1 MKNNIKKIIP
11 ILFTIPILLNGC
23 SYFNSNEKE
32 IIDTGSTP
40 KEEVFI
46 FAGKIQCD
54 NSVNLASKISP
65 SKVTKITVQVG
76 SKVNAGDPIVYL
88 DTTDLKNQ
96 ENQAEA
102 KVNTAK
108 ASLDKVQSKARWE
121 DISIA
126 EAAVDNDNKIYEN
139 AVNSYN
145 RIKKLYDSGN
155 ETKQNLEQ
163 VEGSLN
169 TAKDK
174 LISDK
179 GTLDKLNNGATKEDI
194 ASSEALVNEAQA
206 AVNTASSQ
214 VDSGIITS
222 PISGTVSECDIHEGE
237 IAGTG
242 ATLIKIVGDNKLYID
257 GYVPE
262 NVFGKIKVGEEVTVK
277 ADDMPDKRFKG
288 EISVINPLLSSNGKN
303 VVRVTLKEGNDTLK
317 PGMITEI
324 GLKE

>member
-1 MKNNIKKIIP
+1 MKDYTKKLIP
-11 ILFTIPILLNGC
+11 ILFIIPILLNGC
-23 SYFNSNEKE
+23 SYYKSNEKE
-32 IIDTGSTP
+32 SISTAAVP
-40 KEEVFI
+40 REVFI
-46 FAGKIQCD
+46 FAGKIQAD
-54 NSVNLASKISP
+54 NSVNLSSKISP
-65 SKVTKITVQVG
+65 SKVTKVNVQVG

-96 ENQAEA
+96 QNQAEA

-108 ASLDKVQSKARWE
+108 AALDKMQSKARPE

-126 EAAVDNDNKIYEN
+126 EAAIDNDNKIYEN
-139 AVNSYN
+139 ALNNYN
-145 RIKKLYDSGN
+145 RIKKLYDTGN

-163 VEGSLN
+163 MEASLN

-194 ASSEALVNEAQA
+194 ASSQALVNEAQV
-206 AVNTASSQ
+206 AVNSAASQ
-214 VDSGIITS
+214 VNNGIITS
-222 PISGTVSECDIHEGE
+222 SITGTVSECDIHVGE

-242 ATLIKIVGDNKLYID
+242 VTLVKIVGNNQLYID

-262 NVFGKIKVGEEVTVK
+262 NVFKKIKVGEEVVVK
-277 ADDMPDKRFKG
+277 ADDIPDRRFKG
-288 EISVINPLLSSNGKN
+288 EISVINPILSSNGKN
-303 VVRVTLKEGNDTLK
+303 VVRVTLKEGADILK